1 MLSPTKGTDSMLS
14 IIREKTFLKPAI
26 LWVAWLLVT
35 VEISDGYA
43 FIGEEDDSFAIY
55 DLRDPARINTLP

>member
-1 MLSPTKGTDSMLS
+1 MLS